1 MRAQYLEVVCIS
13 AARALSLFRN
23 LLLLLLPSESN
34 RALSKMS
41 RWEKGKERANEEI
54 KKKKKSEPTTST
66 EVLLLQQNPWGE
78 MERGGWKGKSFF
90 SLFPFSARGI
100 LMDSFFFRPSQHS
113 ARLGATEGGRGG
125 GGGFSKRKEQPYRGG
140 KNPAED
146 PLFALLRKQ
155 NCPDPL

>member
-34 RALSKMS
+34 RALTKMS

-54 KKKKKSEPTTST
+54 KKKKKSEPTTAT

-78 MERGGWKGKSFF
+78 MERGEGRGNLF
-90 SLFPFSARGI
+90 SL
-100 LMDSFFFRPSQHS
+100 SF
-113 ARLGATEGGRGG
+113 RLRREE
-125 GGGFSKRKEQPYRGG
+125 F
-140 KNPAED
+140 
-146 PLFALLRKQ
+146 
-155 NCPDPL
+155 

>member
-54 KKKKKSEPTTST
+54 KKKKKSEPTTAT
-66 EVLLLQQNPWGE
+66 EVLLLQQNPWGRW
-78 MERGGWKGKSFF
+78 RGGREGEIFFLSLSVFGERNFDGLFLLSTIPALRKIGSDRGRKRLFQKEGTTVQRGEKS
-90 SLFPFSARGI
+90 SRRPS
-100 LMDSFFFRPSQHS
+100 FRP
-113 ARLGATEGGRGG
+113 T
-125 GGGFSKRKEQPYRGG
+125 
-140 KNPAED
+140 
-146 PLFALLRKQ
+146 
-155 NCPDPL
+155 